1 MIEEIKKVVLTK
13 TVKLIEK
20 VAVKSSKDPSK
31 LGFYETPIPEI
42 LKNRKQNS

>member
-1 MIEEIKKVVLTK
+1 MKEEIKKVVLTK

-20 VAVKSSKDPSK
+20 VAVKSSKDQSK